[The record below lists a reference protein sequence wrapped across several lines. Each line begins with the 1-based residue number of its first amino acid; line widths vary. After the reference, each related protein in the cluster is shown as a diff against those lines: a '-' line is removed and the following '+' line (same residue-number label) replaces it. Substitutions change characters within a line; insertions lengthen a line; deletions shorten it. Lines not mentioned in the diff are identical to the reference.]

1 MTTKTKVS
9 IADASA
15 AQLRWY
21 ANTVLGLDE
30 IKKGTSAAN
39 IIGKIHAV
47 SPNLAEIEV
56 PEDLAEDAPAQ
67 AVSPKG
73 VTMADVKS
81 ASDIPAGRPGQHF
94 RFDPKVTL
102 EVNRTNDKRRAK
114 RVFVTCNGDTIEIQR
129 GVPVQ
134 IPYRFYLVM
143 LDAVEKVSIELD
155 EINPVTGLPL
165 RQWVEQQSYDFN
177 VKAMPSQEEIDAW
190 YARTKDAQL

>member
-9 IADASA
+9 IADASP

-21 ANTVLGLDE
+21 ASAVLGLDD

-56 PEDLAEDAPAQ
+56 PEDLVEDAPA
-67 AVSPKG
+67 APVTPKG
-73 VTMADVKS
+73 VKLAD
-81 ASDIPAGRPGQHF
+81 SDAKIPAGRPGQHF

-102 EVNRTNDKRRAK
+102 EVMRTNDKRRAK

-165 RQWVEQQSYDFN
+165 REWVEQQSYDFN

-190 YARTKDAQL
+190 FARTKDATL